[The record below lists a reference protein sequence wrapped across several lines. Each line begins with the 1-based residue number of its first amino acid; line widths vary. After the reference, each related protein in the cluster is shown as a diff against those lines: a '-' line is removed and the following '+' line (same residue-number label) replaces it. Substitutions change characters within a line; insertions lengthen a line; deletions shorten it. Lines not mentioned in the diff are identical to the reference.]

1 MGFEDGHLVGTY
13 QILNQKLKIC
23 LTKCVT
29 FLNKSHSEWD
39 KVEKPAFVPIRD
51 ERAPK
56 NYNSNNN
63 YSAIS
68 DSVSDKE

>member
-1 MGFEDGHLVGTY
+1 M
-13 QILNQKLKIC
+13 
-23 LTKCVT
+23 T
-29 FLNKSHSEWD
+29 FLGKLYGEW
-39 KVEKPAFVPIRD
+39 EKNQVPAFVPIRD